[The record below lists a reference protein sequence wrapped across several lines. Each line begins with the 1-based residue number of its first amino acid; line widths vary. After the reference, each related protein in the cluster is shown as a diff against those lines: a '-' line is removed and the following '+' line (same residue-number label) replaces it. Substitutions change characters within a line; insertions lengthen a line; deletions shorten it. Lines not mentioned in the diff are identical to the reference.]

1 MAESSSKPQT
11 CPDSM
16 QSETVAWKRERKQ
29 DSVVEMAPKQHP
41 RTQPSGNNAPRLP
54 PRTQALHPDLFIWM
68 FLKPTQAN
76 AYISCFTPF
85 FVYQKD

>member
-1 MAESSSKPQT
+1 
-11 CPDSM
+11 M

-29 DSVVEMAPKQHP
+29 DRVVEMAPKQHP

-54 PRTQALHPDLFIWM
+54 THTQALHPDLFIWM

-76 AYISCFTPF
+76 AYISSFTPF